1 MVERGLTNNFKMA
14 DEGEVDRLHKE
25 LAEKTAEL
33 KKLKDLLDEK
43 VWTWMIL

>member
-1 MVERGLTNNFKMA
+1 MVERGLTKNFKMA
-14 DEGEVDRLHKE
+14 DDGEVDRLQKE

-43 VWTWMIL
+43 VWDWMVL